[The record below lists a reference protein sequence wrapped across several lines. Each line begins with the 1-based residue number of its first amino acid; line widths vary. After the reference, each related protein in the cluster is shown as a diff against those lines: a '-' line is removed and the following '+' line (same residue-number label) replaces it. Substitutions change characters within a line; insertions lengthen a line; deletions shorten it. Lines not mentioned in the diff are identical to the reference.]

1 MINYRENE
9 NLNFEEYCDFL
20 RRSDLGEQYP
30 EENFEERVRKL
41 LTTRSI
47 AITARNSEGKLV
59 GIASGI
65 TDFVY
70 FLFVTDLGVDREYMK
85 QGIGRELLSR
95 LEEAISEKY
104 AITVVAT
111 SHETA
116 LGFYKKCGYVSEE
129 FLICKPA
136 SDLEGVGIMLCQ
148 EKFDGE
154 VV

>member
-1 MINYRENE
+1 MDNLIITYRKNE
-9 NLNFEEYCDFL
+9 NLTFEEYCDFL
-20 RRSDLGEQYP
+20 ERSDLGEQYP
-30 EENFEERVRKL
+30 EENFEERIRKL
-41 LTTRSI
+41 LTTRSV

-95 LEEAISEKY
+95 LEEAVSDKY

-111 SHETA
+111 SHEAA
-116 LGFYKKCGYVSEE
+116 LEFYKKCGYVSGE
-129 FLICKPA
+129 FLICKLA
-136 SDLEGVGIMLCQ
+136 SDLEEVGV
-148 EKFDGE
+148 
-154 VV
+154 VVC